1 MKDPKTFNT
10 LRYQES
16 ELNVGDHIRINK
28 LVGFIGSNKKV
39 LDLGCLDGTIGRM
52 MMKNDNE
59 VYGVDAS
66 ETAVQNAIKKGVK
79 ARVGNLEKPLD
90 YPDDTFNAV
99 CAGEIIE
106 HIYDIDLFLS
116 EIHRTLKP
124 EGILALSTPN
134 LASFGRRLLL
144 LFNRNPHIEISYSG
158 QAAGHIRYF
167 VRGTLEAILRKHK
180 FAIEHFTTDV
190 INFNSSGSLNWV
202 KLAQILPTFGRSLI
216 IKATKRSMPA
226 AF

>member
-1 MKDPKTFNT
+1 MEDPKIFNT
-10 LRYQES
+10 LRYQNS
-16 ELNVGDHIRINK
+16 ELNAGDQVRVEK
-28 LVGFIGSNKKV
+28 LLRFIGRGKKV

-52 MMKNDNE
+52 MMKNDND

-66 ETAVQNAIKKGVK
+66 ETAVQNAIKKGVN

-90 YPDDTFNAV
+90 YSDETFDAV

-106 HIYDIDLFLS
+106 HIYDIDLFLD

-124 EGILALSTPN
+124 DGVFALSTPN
-134 LASFGRRLLL
+134 LASFGRRFLLL
-144 LFNRNPHIEISYSG
+144 VNRNPHIEISYSG

-167 VRGTLEAILRKHK
+167 VRGTLEAILLKHK
-180 FAIEHFTTDV
+180 FAIEQFTTDV
-190 INFNSSGSLNWV
+190 INFNSSGSLNCV
-202 KLAQILPTFGRSLI
+202 KLARFLPTFGRSLI

>member
-1 MKDPKTFNT
+1 MRDTRTFNT

-16 ELNVGDHIRINK
+16 ALNFGDHIRINK

-39 LDLGCLDGTIGRM
+39 LDLGCLDGTIGLM
-52 MMKNDNE
+52 IMKNDND

-79 ARVGNLEKPLD
+79 ARVGDLEKPLD
-90 YPDDTFNAV
+90 YPDENFDAV

-106 HIYDIDLFLS
+106 HIYDIDLFLDD
-116 EIHRTLKP
+116 IHRVLKA

-167 VRGTLEAILRKHK
+167 VRGTLETILQKHK
-180 FAIEHFTTDV
+180 FVIVQFTTDV
-190 INFNSSGSLNWV
+190 INFNSSGSLNSV
-202 KLAQILPTFGRSLI
+202 KLAQIFSSLGRSLI
-216 IKATKRSMPA
+216 IKAKKRG
-226 AF
+226 